1 MMIYIAAQSS
11 ALLLIIARLVSH
23 NIEEPKLINAL
34 AGADDPQPIAQLLLL
49 EVLLGQ
55 VLEVSLGERSGSGQD
70 ELGT

>member
-1 MMIYIAAQSS
+1 MRNKGQH
-11 ALLLIIARLVSH
+11 RLKGTRENRLETYFELV
-23 NIEEPKLINAL
+23 
-34 AGADDPQPIAQLLLL
+34 LL